1 MKRTMQLTAS
11 MLSVIL
17 LAALAGGVWGSRVQ
31 ATSASESLDQ
41 LLRTYAQALS
51 LAEENYADAV
61 DLEKTVY
68 DSIRG
73 MVRTLDPH
81 SNFFDPETYSQF
93 REEQQ
98 GNYYGLGITVAIRN
112 SKPTVISPIPGT
124 PAYRQGIRPGDVIVK
139 IGGKPTD
146 GLPLQEIID
155 QLRGPKGTTVNISV

>member
-1 MKRTMQLTAS
+1 MQRTTQLLAS
-11 MLSVIL
+11 LLSVIL
-17 LAALAGGVWGSRVQ
+17 VVALAGGVWRSHVQ
-31 ATSASESLDQ
+31 ATSTSEDLDQ

-51 LAEENYADAV
+51 LAEENYADTV
-61 DLEKTVY
+61 DMENTVY

-81 SNFFDPETYSQF
+81 SNFFDPETYGQF

-139 IGGKPTD
+139 
-146 GLPLQEIID
+146 
-155 QLRGPKGTTVNISV
+155 